1 MPEPIKKR
9 RKRHLRNLDRNKSN
23 REKTVLMDYGSEQNK
38 KGKTVYTASP
48 TITFKGKEKARPQ
61 SYEQALEAGEV
72 YVFKKERRAER
83 FAAGSWK
90 KGKDKRDAMRAY
102 RKKKRAEKRE
112 INNY

>member
-1 MPEPIKKR
+1 M
-9 RKRHLRNLDRNKSN
+9 
-23 REKTVLMDYGSEQNK
+23 
-38 KGKTVYTASP
+38 YTASP

-112 INNY
+112 IKHFNLYGLWSHLNFKKL